1 MDALAVTSLAGTI
14 AQLVDFGCK
23 VTSSSIQIYR
33 SADGSAVSET
43 ELKKVAEDMKRLLIN
58 VDDQFKQRENKTGNK
73 PDLSE
78 DEIVEQSLAREC
90 VLVIKELNTALEK
103 VMRSGKTSK
112 WRSFRQALLSVWHKE
127 QIDGIEKR
135 LCRFREQ
142 LTFRLV
148 LSLR

>member
-58 VDDQFKQRENKTGNK
+58 VDDQFKQRENNMGNK

-78 DEIVEQSLAREC
+78 DEVVEQSLAREC
-90 VLVIKELNTALEK
+90 VLVIKGLNTALEK

>member
-58 VDDQFKQRENKTGNK
+58 VDDQFKQRENNMGNK

-78 DEIVEQSLAREC
+78 DEVVEQSLAREC